1 MKILF
6 FIGALFLTGC
16 ATTQG
21 LSVFSFTNAQVQS
34 LLRQQL
40 PNLSEQASVM
50 GVPVEL
56 SVNDLSVNIGPDN
69 RDVIALGVDS
79 GAEINAFAFKY
90 PVRLML
96 QIEGS
101 PSYDSDK
108 KAVYLRNLK
117 LIDSTV
123 EAGKYKGNLNV
134 LNDQVM
140 ALINTFLATT
150 PVYKLDMTDPRIA
163 LLSKVPLNMKVV
175 EGAVQLVPNL

>member
-6 FIGALFLTGC
+6 VIGALFLTGC
-16 ATTQG
+16 ASTQG
-21 LSVFSFTNAQVQS
+21 LSVFSFSNAQVQS
-34 LLRQQL
+34 LLSQQL
-40 PNLSEQASVM
+40 PNLSEKVNVM
-50 GVPVEL
+50 GLPVEL
-56 SVNDLSVNIGPDN
+56 NVNNLSVNIGPDN

-108 KAVYLRNLK
+108 KAVYLQNLK
-117 LIDSTV
+117 LVDSTV
-123 EAGKYKGNLNV
+123 EAGKYKGNLNL

-140 ALINTFLATT
+140 NLINTFLATT
-150 PVYKLDMTDPRIA
+150 PVYKLDMADPKVA
-163 LLSKVPLNMKVV
+163 LLSKVPLNIKVV
-175 EGAVQLVPNL
+175 EGAIQLVPSL